1 MSKRE
6 QIIESLLGREG
17 GYVNHPHDRGGETIW
32 GITVATAR
40 ANGYQADMRG
50 MSREQAKDIYR
61 RQYWNRPGLEA
72 VAEVY
77 PRVADELFDTGVNM
91 GPQTAGGFLQRSLN
105 VFSPQVPIK
114 MDGDIG
120 PATMRALGAYKRMRG
135 APGEEVLVRALD
147 ALQGERYITLVERRG
162 QNASFVY
169 GWFVNRIEN
178 A

>member
-6 QIIESLLGREG
+6 QMIEALLGREG

-32 GITVATAR
+32 GITAATAR
-40 ANGYQADMRG
+40 ANGYSASMKG
-50 MSREQAKDIYR
+50 MTREQAKSIYR
-61 RQYWNRPGLEA
+61 SEFWHRPGLNQVEPI
-72 VAEVY
+72 Y

-91 GPQTAGGFLQRSLN
+91 GPKVAGQFLQRCLN
-105 VFSPQVPIK
+105 VFGTLPLV

-120 PATMRALGAYKRMRG
+120 PATLRALGAYKRMRG
-135 APGEEVLVRALD
+135 DAGEEVLVRALD

-169 GWFVNRIEN
+169 GWFVHRIEN